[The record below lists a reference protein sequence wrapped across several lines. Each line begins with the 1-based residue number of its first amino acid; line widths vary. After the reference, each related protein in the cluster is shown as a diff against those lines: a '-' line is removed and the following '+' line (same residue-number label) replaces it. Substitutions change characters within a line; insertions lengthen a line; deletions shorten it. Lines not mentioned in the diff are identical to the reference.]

1 MKEIV
6 YWRMF
11 GGVDED
17 KLLEVA
23 RIIGGE
29 EGVEIVKALEE
40 RDDLTVEEISEKT
53 GIQINAVRRL
63 LYKFYNHR
71 IVASKRFRNPDTGWF
86 IFQWRLQPDLV
97 EAFIQGMKKKILKK
111 LRERLEYERDHEF
124 YHCGGMG
131 CPRLTFEDAMEAV
144 FRCPLC
150 GEPLKP
156 LDNTR
161 YVEFLERKIEELEGE
176 LS

>member
-1 MKEIV
+1 
-6 YWRMF
+6 MF
-11 GGVDED
+11 GGVDEE

-29 EGVEIVKALEE
+29 EGVDLIKALKEE
-40 RDDLTVEEISEKT
+40 ENLTVEEISGRT
-53 GIQINAVRRL
+53 GIQINIVRRL

-71 IVASKRFRNPDTGWF
+71 IVASKRFRDPETGWF

-111 LRERLEYERDHEF
+111 LRERLEYEQGHDF
-124 YHCGGMG
+124 YHCGSEG
-131 CPRLTFEDAMEAV
+131 CPRLTFGEAMEVV
-144 FRCPLC
+144 FRCPIC

-156 LDNTR
+156 FDNTR
-161 YVEFLERKIEELEGE
+161 YISFLKLKIEELEEEMG
-176 LS
+176 